1 MKAGSVD
8 LYEILGVERAAS
20 AEEIKRAY
28 RKLARQ
34 YHPDV
39 SSEADAAERFKEIS
53 LAYEVLSDPQRRQQY
68 DSYGTTSQNMGGNG
82 AGYGGAAG
90 FSSIND
96 IFEMFFGGAASP
108 FSGFGGFS
116 GAGRP
121 RNYQPGQD
129 IQQGVRL
136 NLADSLTGKA
146 VEVDL
151 ERREACETCHGSG
164 EAPGSQP
171 IRCST
176 CGGQGMVQQV
186 RETLLGRMATASACP
201 SCGGQGYK
209 VDDPCVACSGR
220 GNQTRRLKLTVNVPA
235 GIDDGQILRVTG
247 EGHCGKGGAP
257 SGDLLLGVRVE
268 PDPRFQREGADL
280 LHVLPVSYPDLAL
293 GSTREVPTLEGSQEL
308 RIPAGT
314 GSHHIFTLR
323 GHGLP
328 RLRGGGRGSLHVR
341 VELEVPR
348 KLEREEREL
357 LEQLRELKGD
367 SSHASKGGL
376 ASKIF
381 GAKRRPA
388 KKKD

>member
-1 MKAGSVD
+1 MKAGSID
-8 LYEILGVERAAS
+8 LYEILGVQREAS
-20 AEEIKRAY
+20 GEDIKRAY

-39 SSEADAAERFKEIS
+39 SSESDAAERFKEIS

-68 DSYGTTSQNMGGNG
+68 DSYGTTSQNHGGG
-82 AGYGGAAG
+82 GGYGGQAG

-108 FSGFGGFS
+108 FSGFGGFN
-116 GAGRP
+116 GGGRP
-121 RNYQPGQD
+121 RGYQPGQD
-129 IQQGVRL
+129 IQQNVRL
-136 NLADSLTGKA
+136 ELLDSLHGKA
-146 VEVDL
+146 VEVEL
-151 ERREACETCHGSG
+151 ERREACDTCSGSG
-164 EAPGSQP
+164 EAPGSTP

-186 RETLLGRMATASACP
+186 RDTLLGRMATASTCP

-209 VDDPCVACSGR
+209 VDDPCIACAGR
-220 GNQTRRLKLTVNVPA
+220 GTQSRKVKLTINVPA
-235 GIDDGQILRVTG
+235 GIDDGQILRVSG
-247 EGHCGKGGAP
+247 EGHSGKGGAP
-257 SGDLLLGVRVE
+257 AGDLLLGIRVD
-268 PDPRFQREGADL
+268 PDPRFIREGADL

-293 GSTREVPTLEGSQEL
+293 GSTRQIPTLEGSEDL

-314 GSHHIFTLR
+314 GSHHVFTLR

-328 RLRGGGRGSLHVR
+328 RLRGSGRGSLHIR

-348 KLEREEREL
+348 KLDREEREL

-367 SSHASKGGL
+367 SDHAVKGGL
-376 ASKIF
+376 ASKLF
-381 GAKRRPA
+381 GTKR
-388 KKKD
+388 KSSKNK